1 MTCARR
7 LAVYQR
13 KAISL
18 KLFYFTM
25 VNESISRRR
34 LGHSNITVSALGLG
48 CMGMTWAYGPTDEA
62 EALRVLHRYV
72 ELGGNFFDTAE
83 VYGPYTNEQLVGRF
97 LREVSRDRVIVAT
110 KFGFKIDEANQT
122 RTPDSSPANVQRA
135 CDGSLNRLGIDV
147 IDLFYQHRVDPEVPI
162 EETVGAMAELVSAGK
177 VRALG
182 LSEAGPET
190 LRRAAKV
197 HPIAALQSEYSLW
210 TRDVE
215 TNDVIAACREL
226 GVAFVPYSPLGRGFL
241 TGAIQKVSDLDA
253 TDWRRTNP
261 RFAEEALRAN
271 LGLAEIVKDLAAKK
285 GCTPAQFALAW
296 VLAQGNDIIP
306 IPGTKRLRYLED
318 NMSAL
323 AVTLTEQDLKDTDVR
338 FREMAVAGERYSP
351 EMMALLQQ

>member
-1 MTCARR
+1 M
-7 LAVYQR
+7 VYQ
-13 KAISL
+13 SNYL
-18 KLFYFTM
+18 
-25 VNESISRRR
+25 RR
-34 LGHSNITVSALGLG
+34 LGHSDIAVSALGLG
-48 CMGMTWAYGPTDEA
+48 CMGMTWAYGPTNEA
-62 EALRVLHRYV
+62 ESLQVLRRYV
-72 ELGGNFFDTAE
+72 ELGGNFLDTAE
-83 VYGPYTNEQLVGRF
+83 VYGPYTNEQLLGQF
-97 LREVSRDRVIVAT
+97 LREISRERLVIAT

-122 RTPDSSPANVQRA
+122 RTPDSTPANVKRA
-135 CDGSLNRLGIDV
+135 CDASLDRLGIEV
-147 IDLFYQHRVDPEVPI
+147 IDLFYQHRVDPKVPI

-215 TNDVIAACREL
+215 TNGVLATCREL
-226 GVAFVPYSPLGRGFL
+226 GIAFVPYSPLGRGFL
-241 TGAIQKVSDLDA
+241 TGAIQKVSDLDP

-261 RFAEEALRAN
+261 RFAEEALQAN

-296 VLAQGNDIIP
+296 VLAQGNDMIP

-318 NMSAL
+318 NMGAL
-323 AVTLTEQDLKDTDVR
+323 AVQLTKQDLKETEAR
-338 FREMAVAGERYSP
+338 FRQMTVAGDRYTP
-351 EMMALLQQ
+351 EMMALLQH